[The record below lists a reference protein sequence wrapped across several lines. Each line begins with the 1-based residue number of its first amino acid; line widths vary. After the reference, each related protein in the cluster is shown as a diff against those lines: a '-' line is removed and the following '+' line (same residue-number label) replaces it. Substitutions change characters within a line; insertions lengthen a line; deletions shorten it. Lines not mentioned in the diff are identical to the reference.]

1 MIIVRTP
8 LRVSFFGGGT
18 DHPGWFKVF
27 GPGAV
32 LSTTIDKY
40 VYITLRHLPNIFDY
54 KYRVAWRMLETTN
67 TIDEIQHPVIRE
79 VLRHYA
85 PNDGNGYEISYNA
98 DLPARSGLGS
108 SSAFTVSAL
117 HALLQH
123 QQMSFTKMSLAQEA
137 MRVEQDLLG
146 EPVGCQDQAACAFG
160 GLNRF
165 EFKADGRLEVSP
177 IRTSLYRR
185 QMLQKHLTMYFT
197 GFTRDA
203 GAIEKS
209 KVDAFGDRRTQM
221 ERLYELV
228 SIGQDILEKE
238 DKPLEDFGALL
249 DDAWSQKKALSKSVS
264 NGPIEEMYEAARA
277 EGAIGG
283 KLLGAGGGGFLLLFT
298 PPERQAAVRERLEGL
313 RLANGKAPV
322 CVPIRLEDEGSSTV
336 LFSPELTANYER
348 GSSRTAAA

>member
-18 DHPGWFKVF
+18 DHPAWFKVF

-32 LSTTIDKY
+32 ISTTIDKY
-40 VYITLRHLPNIFDY
+40 VYITLRHLPKIFDY
-54 KYRVAWRMLETTN
+54 KYRVAWRMLETASS
-67 TIDEIQHPVIRE
+67 IDEIQHPVIRE

-85 PNDGNGYEISYNA
+85 PADGNGYEISYNA

-117 HALLQH
+117 HALFQH
-123 QQMSFTKMSLAQEA
+123 QQLAFTKASLAQEA

-146 EPVGCQDQAACAFG
+146 EPVGCQDQAACAYG

-165 EFKADGRLEVSP
+165 EFKGDGSFEATPVK
-177 IRTSLYRR
+177 TSLYRR

-209 KVDAFGDRRTQM
+209 KVETFGDKRTQM
-221 ERLYELV
+221 ARLYELV
-228 SIGQDILEKE
+228 SLGQGILESE
-238 DKPLEDFGALL
+238 TKPLEDFGALL
-249 DDAWSQKKALSKSVS
+249 DDAWNQKKALSTNVS
-264 NGPIEEMYEAARA
+264 NGPIEEIYAAARA
-277 EGAIGG
+277 EGALGG
-283 KLLGAGGGGFLLLFT
+283 KLLGAGGGGFILLFT
-298 PPERQAAVRERLEGL
+298 PPERQQAVRARLE
-313 RLANGKAPV
+313 RMNVANGKAPV
-322 CVPIRLEDEGSSTV
+322 CVPIRLEDEGSRTI
-336 LFSPELTANYER
+336 LYSPELTSNYER
-348 GSSRTAAA
+348 GSTTDAAA

>member
-40 VYITLRHLPNIFDY
+40 VYITLRYLPKIFDY

-67 TIDEIQHPVIRE
+67 RVDEIQQPVIRE

-137 MRVEQDLLG
+137 MRVEQHLLG

-165 EFKADGRLEVSP
+165 DFKADGRLEVSP
-177 IRTSLYRR
+177 IRSSLYRR

-209 KVDAFGDRRTQM
+209 KVQAFGGHRAQM

-228 SIGQDILEKE
+228 SIGQGILEKE

-249 DDAWSQKKALSKSVS
+249 DDAWNQKKALSENVS
-264 NGPIEEMYEAARA
+264 NSPIDAMYDAARA
-277 EGAIGG
+277 AGAIGG

-298 PPERQAAVRERLEGL
+298 PPERQAAVRERLESL
-313 RLANGKAPV
+313 HLDNGKAPV

-336 LFSPELTANYER
+336 LFAPEFAANYER
-348 GSSRTAAA
+348 